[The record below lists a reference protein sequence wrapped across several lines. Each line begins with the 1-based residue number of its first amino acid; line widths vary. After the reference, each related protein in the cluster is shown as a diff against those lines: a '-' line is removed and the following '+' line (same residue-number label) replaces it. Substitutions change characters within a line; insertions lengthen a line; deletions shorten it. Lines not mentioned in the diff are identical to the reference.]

1 MYLIVWLR
9 SVKTNRWPVQYT
21 KECLTW
27 TLMFEFS
34 SAWVKKFWYHRLSVI
49 KAYVKAFPLR
59 RKEQVSL
66 YKWFLKINFKEF
78 QKKFHFL
85 TSQTN
90 GHQTIIFN
98 SFDRKRLTWISDHI
112 FYFLIWMSYGCLKL
126 KHNFKNALKTVK
138 N

>member
-1 MYLIVWLR
+1 MAKVKVKANSDTID
-9 SVKTNRWPVQYT
+9 SVSNKIGIKN
-21 KECLTW
+21 
-27 TLMFEFS
+27 
-34 SAWVKKFWYHRLSVI
+34 VI

-78 QKKFHFL
+78 QKKFHCL

-98 SFDRKRLTWISDHI
+98 SFDRKKANL
-112 FYFLIWMSYGCLKL
+112 
-126 KHNFKNALKTVK
+126 NFR
-138 N
+138 